1 MKIFSLCT
9 GRVAGVAVLGLATA
23 LALAACGS
31 SPASNSSSGGK
42 VTVSALISGTN
53 VPYLA
58 TYATAMQ
65 KEAKKLGVTVKIYS
79 ADFNASKQAQQF
91 TQAIASKPSAI
102 VVAAVDATS
111 VVPSL
116 LKAKTAG
123 IPVIASNTGVDKSG
137 TAYTAGFTGPNDLL
151 QGGEA
156 AKLMVQAI
164 GKTGNVAIVEGALGT
179 TAQTGRTNG
188 FVAELKKEAPGI
200 SILDQQTGNWDKD
213 QSRTVAA
220 NFITRFGDKL
230 TTIFGEDDTTAS
242 GAAQAI
248 ADAGKTGSIKVVGL
262 GGSTQGFAGI
272 KDGSI
277 FGTIIQSPV
286 QDGTLAIDAAVKVAK
301 GGKIAKTQYLKPIL
315 VTKSNVDDYT
325 PEW

>member
-1 MKIFSLCT
+1 MKIFSS
-9 GRVAGVAVLGLATA
+9 RAARFASVAVIGLATTVA
-23 LALAACGS
+23 LSACGTS
-31 SPASNSSSGGK
+31 SGSSSSSSGK
-42 VTVSALISGTN
+42 ISIAALISGTN

-65 KEAKKLGVTVKIYS
+65 KEAKKLGVSVKIYS
-79 ADFNASKQAQQF
+79 ADFDASKQAQQF

-116 LKAKTAG
+116 LKAKSAG

-137 TAYTAGFTGPNDLL
+137 TQYTAGFTGPNDLL
-151 QGGEA
+151 QGGDA
-156 AKLMVQAI
+156 AKLMIQAI
-164 GKTGNVAIVEGALGT
+164 GKQGNVAIIEGALGT

-188 FVAELKKEAPGI
+188 FVDELKKEAPGI
-200 SILDQQTGNWDKD
+200 TVLDQQTGNWDKD

-230 TTIFGEDDTTAS
+230 TAIFGEDDTTAS
-242 GAAQAI
+242 GAAQAV
-248 ADAGKTGSIKVVGL
+248 ADAGKTGSIKIVGL
-262 GGSTQGFAGI
+262 GGSTQGFSGV

-301 GGKIAKTQYLKPIL
+301 GGTIPKTQYLKPII
-315 VTKSNVDDYT
+315 VTKSNVANYKA
-325 PEW
+325 EW